1 MEQTEVIEQFK
12 ERFFA
17 INGSRA
23 SLKKEQPLVGKRK
36 FEYSRI
42 TNELTYQ
49 NYSNHLKTEVGLVP
63 IPIIEK
69 DKCFWGAIDIDIY
82 DLTLQQQIEIINAAE
97 EYKLV
102 AAWSESKDFIY
113 TANQIKRF

>member
-1 MEQTEVIEQFK
+1 MEQAEVIEQFK

-17 INGSRA
+17 LNGSRA

-42 TNELTYQ
+42 PNELTYQ

-63 IPIIEK
+63 IPII
-69 DKCFWGAIDIDIY
+69 
-82 DLTLQQQIEIINAAE
+82 
-97 EYKLV
+97 
-102 AAWSESKDFIY
+102 
-113 TANQIKRF
+113 